1 MLEDTKK
8 YVDDFYRKIAEE
20 NKVSDEE
27 KQRAVAYSLGYTDED
42 IELGGDLGLG
52 CGNPLQ
58 NARLKEGEWLL
69 DLGSGKGV
77 DVFKAAR
84 ELNGT
89 GKAVGIDRL
98 SEMIEKAKAIRD
110 KRHFDNADFK
120 VSDIDDIE
128 FDDNTFDIVISNC
141 VINLLPDKE
150 KVYREIFRVL
160 KPGGRVSISDI
171 IQIKKL
177 PAEIISDPIFHATWV
192 GGSITS
198 VEVNNI
204 LEKVGFMPYTVIEE
218 DLTDEYLNK
227 WGHKGLDEF
236 IKRGKILAIK
246 PKE

>member
-1 MLEDTKK
+1 MDTKK
-8 YVDDFYRKIAEE
+8 YVDDFYRKIAED
-20 NKVSDEE
+20 NKVSDVE

-98 SEMIEKAKAIRD
+98 PEMIERAKMIRD

-120 VSDIDDIE
+120 VSDIDDIQ
-128 FDDNTFDIVISNC
+128 FPDNTFDIVISNC

-171 IQIKKL
+171 IQIKRL
-177 PAEIISDPIFHATWV
+177 PSEIISDPIFHAT
-192 GGSITS
+192 
-198 VEVNNI
+198 
-204 LEKVGFMPYTVIEE
+204 
-218 DLTDEYLNK
+218 
-227 WGHKGLDEF
+227 
-236 IKRGKILAIK
+236 
-246 PKE
+246 